1 MSAGRK
7 TKPENSLPTLQSH
20 ELAAPTGKNSVSRTK
35 SPAKSGEPER
45 KTEFAQGTYYRQG
58 VLVPGGPH
66 KGPMPRSRSR

>member
-7 TKPENSLPTLQSH
+7 AKPENSLPTLQSH
-20 ELAAPTGKNSVSRTK
+20 ELAARTGKNTASRTK
-35 SPAKSGEPER
+35 SPAKPVEPER
-45 KTEFAQGTYYRQG
+45 KTGFAQGTYYRQG